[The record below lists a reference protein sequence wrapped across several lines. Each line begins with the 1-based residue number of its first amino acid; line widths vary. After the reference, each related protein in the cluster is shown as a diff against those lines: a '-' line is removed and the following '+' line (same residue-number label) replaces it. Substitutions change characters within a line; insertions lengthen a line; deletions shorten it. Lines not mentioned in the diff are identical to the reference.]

1 MSFDIQ
7 FVSLVDSL
15 QILEASEIL
24 GASPRTVRLRSSG
37 GFQDAQRVLINE
49 YGVDSF
55 TIISEKYILVYPP
68 ALFDSLKVSDMS
80 FAVISGAYS
89 GGSKARL
96 SFGLTR
102 SVKKVDGL
110 QKLVQVIVKTLLS
123 KSNSNKFVDA
133 EGGDLLS
140 SIGQTLSEDS
150 RSQISAAVAKS
161 VSQTEEQVKIGQ
173 QLSND
178 LLPSERLLSLTLT
191 SVAFNS
197 AQRQVLASIKLL
209 TYAGVSIDIPLTL

>member
-7 FVSLVDSL
+7 FLSLVDSM
-15 QILEASEIL
+15 QILEVSEIS
-24 GASPRTVRLRSSG
+24 GASPRTIRLRASG

-55 TIISEKYILVYPP
+55 TIINEKYILVYPP
-68 ALFDSLKVSDMS
+68 ALFDQLDMSEMS
-80 FAVISGAYS
+80 FAVISGSYS
-89 GGSKARL
+89 GGSSARI

-110 QKLVQVIVKTLLS
+110 QKLVQAIVKTLLS
-123 KSNSNKFVDA
+123 KSNSNKFVSA
-133 EGGDLLS
+133 EGGDLLG
-140 SIGQTLSEDS
+140 SIGQTLSEDA
-150 RSQISAAVAKS
+150 RSQISAAIAKS

-173 QLSND
+173 QLSAG
-178 LLPSERLLSLTLT
+178 LLPSEKLLSLTLS
-191 SVAFNS
+191 SVSFNS
-197 AQRQVLASIKLL
+197 AQRQALASIKLL